1 MIRIPPR
8 RPLRALLRLPLAYV
22 LLIGLLAWL
31 ALWLDLPRIA
41 AALLPPSS
49 LPSPSQTS
57 SSPRSTGN
65 PSWREP
71 AATLAPT
78 PTPLSAC
85 RAVDG
90 DTLHCAGVRVR
101 LRGVDTPERDEPR
114 YREAGRALQ
123 AMVEA
128 CRPGLMLIPHHRSRD
143 RIVGDV
149 LCGGTN
155 LGQAMDEAG
164 WSKPVGAR
172 R

>member
-1 MIRIPPR
+1 MSRIPR
-8 RPLRALLRLPLAYV
+8 RLLRSPIVLV
-22 LLIGLLAWL
+22 LLLGLALLAW
-31 ALWLDLPRIA
+31 WRPD
-41 AALLPPSS
+41 LLP
-49 LPSPSQTS
+49 LPEPAE
-57 SSPRSTGN
+57 PPARPAGD
-65 PSWREP
+65 PGWREP

-78 PTPLSAC
+78 PTPLTAC

-90 DTLHCAGVRVR
+90 DTLHCQGIRVR
-101 LRGVDTPERDEPR
+101 LRGVDTPERNEPR

-128 CRPGLMLIPHHRSRD
+128 CRPGLMLVPHHRSHD

-149 LCGGTN
+149 LCGSTN
-155 LGQAMDEAG
+155 LGEAMDEAG